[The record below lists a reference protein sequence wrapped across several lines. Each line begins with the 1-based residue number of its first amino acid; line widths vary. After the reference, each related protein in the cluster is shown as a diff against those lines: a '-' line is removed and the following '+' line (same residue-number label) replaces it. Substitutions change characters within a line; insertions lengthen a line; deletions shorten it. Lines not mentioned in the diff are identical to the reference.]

1 MRKSELAG
9 VKGKGE
15 EGRAH
20 TREVKLGCVF
30 TQTTRD
36 EEGNPVREPQ
46 STSYT
51 GPIEPSVDLGHRLH
65 AEA

>member
-1 MRKSELAG
+1 MRKSEVAG

-15 EGRAH
+15 DGRAH

-36 EEGNPVREPQ
+36 EEGNPVRDPQ
-46 STSYT
+46 STRFNPC
-51 GPIEPSVDLGHRLH
+51 GRRPNLVCRMCIRL
-65 AEA
+65 